1 MNGQKAWNVKGAK
14 KKKKT
19 ERERGRERES
29 SDKITSQSFNL

>member
-19 ERERGRERES
+19 QREREV
-29 SDKITSQSFNL
+29 KRERE